1 MKKLNDSMIE
11 VDGKVY
17 MHDYDHDCYFRIS
30 DPRTETFR
38 ERMIKIA
45 VALMVLVATIA
56 LAKYFN

>member
-1 MKKLNDSMIE
+1 MKKLNNGMIE

-30 DPRTETFR
+30 DPREETFR

-45 VALMVLVATIA
+45 MALAVLVIIVFGS
-56 LAKYFN
+56 KYYF

>member
-1 MKKLNDSMIE
+1 MKKLDNGMIE

-30 DPRTETFR
+30 DPREETFR

-45 VALMVLVATIA
+45 AALTLLGIIVLGS
-56 LAKYFN
+56 KYYF

>member
-1 MKKLNDSMIE
+1 MKKLDNGMIE
-11 VDGKVY
+11 IDGKVY

-45 VALMVLVATIA
+45 VALALLVIIIVAT
-56 LAKYFN
+56 KYFN